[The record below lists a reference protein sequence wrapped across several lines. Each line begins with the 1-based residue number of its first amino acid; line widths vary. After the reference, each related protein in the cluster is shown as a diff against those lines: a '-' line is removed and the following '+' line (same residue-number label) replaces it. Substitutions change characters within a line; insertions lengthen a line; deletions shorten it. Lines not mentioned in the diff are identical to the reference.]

1 MHYERRIVQHERANL
16 GEVMVDCSE
25 RTVQDWGVFMA
36 DGSAHCHAEATTG
49 TALRGQAAIASR
61 VLD

>member
-1 MHYERRIVQHERANL
+1 MHYERKFVQHERAAL
-16 GEVMVDCSE
+16 GEVMVEYSE
-25 RTVQDWGVFMA
+25 RTVQGWGVFMA